1 MIFTILHSL
10 SFSKDQATCLSDL
23 FSALCFPMGTFTA
36 KSLQENQKLK
46 DWRFQVHRKITCC
59 FHNAVI
65 SATVSENPKQALC
78 FPSCFVAPFSRLRA
92 WKHFWCLILML
103 SVYFTQL
110 RDLNTVKLAWIGI
123 FKPHQHWLFSKFQ
136 TDSVEPTRAHRLMH
150 LYFLVHMQIHQC
162 VFVWYTEQLCSTD
175 MQICM
180 QSQTE
185 RSLWGGDSYNLSWPT
200 AIRCGIPTYQC
211 LFILMSS
218 RRSYWTYPAP
228 WDSCGYVN
236 WTPILSA

>member
-150 LYFLVHMQIHQC
+150 LYFLAHMQIHQC
-162 VFVWYTEQLCSTD
+162 VFVWYIEQLCSTD
-175 MQICM
+175 MQIRM
-180 QSQTE
+180 QSQRDHFEGVTHITFRDPQQSGVEFPLTSVYLSRWAPEGATE
-185 RSLWGGDSYNLSWPT
+185 VTQRPET
-200 AIRCGIPTYQC
+200 AVV
-211 LFILMSS
+211 M
-218 RRSYWTYPAP
+218 WTGPP
-228 WDSCGYVN
+228 SFQHK
-236 WTPILSA
+236 